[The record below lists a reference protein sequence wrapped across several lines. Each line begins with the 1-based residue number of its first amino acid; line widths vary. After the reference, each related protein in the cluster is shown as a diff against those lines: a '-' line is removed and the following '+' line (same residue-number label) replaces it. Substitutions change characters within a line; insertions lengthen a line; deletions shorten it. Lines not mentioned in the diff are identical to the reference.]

1 MKLTVLG
8 YYGGYP
14 DHGIGTSSY
23 LLESGTFKCLL
34 DCGSGALLSLEQLM
48 DPLMLD
54 AVLVSH
60 YHHDHVADLGVLQY
74 YWQLH
79 EERPNVETL
88 PIYGPTSDPLQFG
101 SLTWPHAT
109 VGHGYLPGNQ
119 LTVGPFDVTFLQ
131 TKHPVPAYAMRITE
145 RATKQVLVFTA
156 DTAAIS
162 ELVPF
167 AKSADLLLTDTNFFN
182 DHAGIKWHLTAGES
196 GQLAKDA
203 GVAQL
208 VLTHLPQ
215 QGDLDELVSQAQQ
228 TAGTIPVLRATLH
241 HTFDI

>member
-1 MKLTVLG
+1 
-8 YYGGYP
+8 
-14 DHGIGTSSY
+14 
-23 LLESGTFKCLL
+23 
-34 DCGSGALLSLEQLM
+34 
-48 DPLMLD
+48 
-54 AVLVSH
+54 
-60 YHHDHVADLGVLQY
+60 
-74 YWQLH
+74 
-79 EERPNVETL
+79 
-88 PIYGPTSDPLQFG
+88 
-101 SLTWPHAT
+101 
-109 VGHGYLPGNQ
+109 
-119 LTVGPFDVTFLQ
+119 
-131 TKHPVPAYAMRITE
+131 MRITE
-145 RATKQVLVFTA
+145 RATQQVLVFTA

-182 DHAGIKWHLTAGES
+182 DHVGTKWHLTAGES

-228 TAGTIPVLRATLH
+228 TAGTIPVSRATLH